1 MTRRWTTLL
10 AAAIWGMTATL
21 AWSQAAP
28 TSATAETE
36 TTDPMKKYRFEKQ
49 ADGTEWAQTP
59 WGKLGAAHLA
69 TAPFPDE
76 SRTTGFVTRKGDVF
90 PYEGHYDDDRVAI
103 AVPKQMLGRRSGSID
118 LIVHYHGHLNECLHA
133 VEQFRL
139 GEQLAASGCRA
150 VLVVPQGPKFATDSG
165 GGKHE
170 RPQAFAAFISEL
182 EGVISR
188 SGVLGTTQTKVRHII
203 LSGHSG
209 AYRVMGC
216 ILDHGGEWDRIREV
230 WLFDAAYG
238 KFDELALPGLLP
250 DKAQPKYL
258 RSIYTDHLAPE
269 NSQIMARLFLAGI
282 RPAIV
287 FDDLLTTEPHLVLR
301 TGGGREIRL
310 PGKSLEDL
318 LAKEPYLFIYTSL
331 THNGVSTARRYF
343 ERFARSSPFLAK
355 VRSRQ

>member
-1 MTRRWTTLL
+1 MIRRWPRLLL
-10 AAAIWGMTATL
+10 AALWALIPIF
-21 AWSQAAP
+21 AWSQAP
-28 TSATAETE
+28 TSSSSPEQE
-36 TTDPMKKYRFEKQ
+36 TTEPTKKYRFEKQ
-49 ADGTEWAQTP
+49 PDGTEWAQTP
-59 WGKLGAAHLA
+59 WGKLGAAHLT
-69 TAPFPDE
+69 TAPFPDD
-76 SRTTGFVTRKGDVF
+76 SRTTGFVTRKGNVF

-103 AVPKQMLGRRSGSID
+103 AVPKQMLGRRTSSFD
-118 LIVHYHGHLNECLHA
+118 LIIHYHGHLNECLHA

-170 RPQAFAAFISEL
+170 KPQAFAAFIREL
-182 EGVISR
+182 EGVIGR
-188 SGVLGTTQTKVRHII
+188 SGVLGTTQTKVRNII

-238 KFDELALPGLLP
+238 KFDELALPGLVR
-250 DKAQPKYL
+250 DKGRPKYL

-269 NSQIMARLFLAGI
+269 NSQIMARLYLAGI

-287 FDDLLTTEPHLVLR
+287 FDDLLTTEPQLVLR
-301 TGGGREIRL
+301 TAGGREIRL
-310 PGKSLEDL
+310 PAKSLEEL

-343 ERFARSSPFLAK
+343 ERFARSSPYLAK
-355 VRSRQ
+355 VPPRH